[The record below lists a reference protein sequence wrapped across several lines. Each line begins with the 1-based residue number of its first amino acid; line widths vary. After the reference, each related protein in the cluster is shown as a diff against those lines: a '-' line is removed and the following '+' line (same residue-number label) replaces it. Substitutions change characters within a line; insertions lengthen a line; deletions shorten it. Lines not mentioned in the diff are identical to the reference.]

1 MNPVAKKLLDD
12 LRRRVTGE
20 FDPPEIAALLERCI
34 DYVQSTADPENQP
47 SQYGTTLGTITPAT
61 ISTAIRAELADYYS
75 VPDITGPA
83 PLEIAVGHII
93 GGVLM
98 RVFPK

>member
-20 FDPPEIAALLERCI
+20 FDAPEIAALLERCI

-47 SQYGTTLGTITPAT
+47 SQYDTML
-61 ISTAIRAELADYYS
+61 
-75 VPDITGPA
+75 VP
-83 PLEIAVGHII
+83 
-93 GGVLM
+93 
-98 RVFPK
+98 K